1 MSLETMPDEA
11 FDVWAVQFDR
21 FLFKSLNAPLRFF
34 FLDTGHFVLC
44 FFLHLHSSWACTGRQ
59 LWYGTD

>member
-11 FDVWAVQFDR
+11 YDVWAVQFDR

-34 FLDTGHFVLC
+34 FSRYRSFRVM
-44 FFLHLHSSWACTGRQ
+44 FFLAFTK
-59 LWYGTD
+59 